1 MSSCNSLLELQE
13 QICYVQCGFCTTILL
28 VSVPC
33 SSLLKMVTVRCGHC
47 SGLLSVNMMRASFIP
62 VQLLAS
68 VHENEHK
75 EVCHAELERL
85 TKDPPSKEFNKEIP
99 LMVSSD
105 NDDEEEEIIPLNPI
119 INKPPE
125 KRQRAPSAYN
135 RFIKDEIQRLKSID
149 PNITHKEAFSAAS
162 KNWAHFP
169 RIQHQLD
176 GESCSYAYGVRK
188 VDKKPRC

>member
-33 SSLLKMVTVRCGHC
+33 SSLLKVVTVRCGHC

-68 VHENEHK
+68 LHENEHK
-75 EVCHAELERL
+75 EVCHEELERP
-85 TKDPPSKEFNKEIP
+85 KDPPSKEFNKESP
-99 LMVSSD
+99 LMNYSD

-119 INKPPE
+119 INK
-125 KRQRAPSAYN
+125 R
-135 RFIKDEIQRLKSID
+135 
-149 PNITHKEAFSAAS
+149 
-162 KNWAHFP
+162 
-169 RIQHQLD
+169 
-176 GESCSYAYGVRK
+176 
-188 VDKKPRC
+188 